1 MSGGLSDGNRA
12 PRRTVRRPSS
22 ASSRRHMSKGAV
34 DRDVLTFAQMS
45 VRRRMELLARYRW
58 GSAELVICPHCNTGT
73 KHGFREKELRWK
85 CASCDKTFSVT
96 SGTVFSHHKLSLKHI
111 LAETHSFVCGAS
123 GQPSLE
129 TRRNYARVSYNGPYT
144 HGMKLREG
152 LVRGR
157 NVGLLS
163 GIVEMD
169 GSHVSGK
176 NAVKRRGKPLNWQ
189 EPDPP
194 EAVAGAAE
202 AGAAPASKPAFDSSQ
217 LTQTSRMKARRDA
230 QAKGEAFDPT
240 KRGFGAQYHEDR
252 RNAFV
257 VRSRSKNKGQG
268 ALQTRVGLAMSESP
282 HAIAALVQDF
292 MVPPESILSTDTTS
306 NVSKVTRGFQF
317 HVSVNH
323 SETLVGPNGEHIN
336 NAEGFFA
343 RLDRAEK
350 GIYKK
355 LMPKYLHDYLCEQ
368 AFHDDYATAAPG
380 AQTAHI
386 LFYAMNVGLSE
397 HWIGFTH
404 GKHRDFEIGVPENR
418 PAKASG
424 PKPKKER
431 SVTDYVRPPR

>member
-12 PRRTVRRPSS
+12 PRRVVRRTSS
-22 ASSRRHMSKGAV
+22 ASARRHMSKAAV

-45 VRRRMELLARYRW
+45 ERRRVEHLAGCRW
-58 GSAELVICPHCNTGT
+58 GDKELVICPHCNTGT

-96 SGTVFSHHKLSLKHI
+96 SGTLFSHRKVSTKHL
-111 LAETHSFVCGAS
+111 LAQTHAFASGAS

-129 TRRNYARVSYNGPYT
+129 TRRNFALISYNGPYT

-157 NVGLLS
+157 NVGLLT
-163 GIVEMD
+163 GIVELD

-176 NAVKRRGKPLNWQ
+176 NSVKRRGKPLNWQ

-194 EAVAGAAE
+194 EVEPGTAAD
-202 AGAAPASKPAFDSSQ
+202 GAAPASKPAFDSSK
-217 LTQTSRMKARRDA
+217 LTGTSRQKARKDA

-240 KRGFGAQYHEDR
+240 KRGFGSQYHEDR

-257 VRSRSKNKGQG
+257 VQSRSKNKGQG

-282 HAIAALVQDF
+282 LAIAALVEDF
-292 MVPPESILSTDTTS
+292 MVPPETILATDTTA
-306 NVSKVTRGFQF
+306 NVSKVTKGFQF
-317 HVSVNH
+317 RLAVNH

-336 NAEGFFA
+336 NAEAFFA

-355 LMPKYLHDYLCEQ
+355 LMPKYLHDYLCEL
-368 AFHDDYATAAPG
+368 AVHDDYAGTAPG
-380 AQTAHI
+380 AKAAHI
-386 LFYAMNVGLSE
+386 LFYAMNVGRSH

-431 SVTDYVRPPR
+431 KATDYVRPPR

>member
-12 PRRTVRRPSS
+12 PRRVVRRASS
-22 ASSRRHMSKGAV
+22 ASARRHMSKAAV

-45 VRRRMELLARYRW
+45 ERRRVEHLAACRW
-58 GSAELVICPHCNTGT
+58 GDKALVICPHCNTGT

-85 CASCDKTFSVT
+85 CASCGKTFSVT
-96 SGTVFSHHKLSLKHI
+96 SGTLFSHHKVSTKHL
-111 LAETHSFVCGAS
+111 LAQTHAFASGAS

-129 TRRNYARVSYNGPYT
+129 TRRNFGLIGYNGPYT

-163 GIVEMD
+163 GVVELD

-176 NAVKRRGKPLNWQ
+176 NSVKRRGKPLNWQ

-194 EAVAGAAE
+194 EGEDGASAE
-202 AGAAPASKPAFDSSQ
+202 ATKPAFDSSK
-217 LTQTSRMKARRDA
+217 LTGTSRQKARKEA

-257 VRSRSKNKGQG
+257 LQSRSPNKGHG
-268 ALQTRVGLAMSESP
+268 ALQTRVGLALSESP
-282 HAIAALVQDF
+282 HAIDALIKEF
-292 MVPPESILSTDTTS
+292 MVPPETVLASDTTA
-306 NVSKVTRGFQF
+306 NLGKVARGFQF
-317 HVSVNH
+317 RLVVNH
-323 SETLVGPNGEHIN
+323 SETLVGLNEGEHIN

-368 AFHDDYATAAPG
+368 AVHDDYARTAPG
-380 AQTAHI
+380 EKASNI
-386 LFYAMNVGLSE
+386 LFYALNVGRSH

-404 GKHRDFEIGVPENR
+404 GKHRDHEIGVPENR

-424 PKPKKER
+424 PKPKRER
-431 SVTDYVRPPR
+431 KATDYVRPPR